1 MKATHVSAEKPEM
14 TVEKSSRCAECGW
27 PGMGKMP
34 AGVRMIRQN
43 GEDLPIGQLCY
54 YRINAVLCSVCQEM
68 ESAVASRSWF
78 VEAHAEYLEQVK
90 AKERWLGGR

>member
-1 MKATHVSAEKPEM
+1 
-14 TVEKSSRCAECGW
+14 
-27 PGMGKMP
+27 MGKMP

-43 GEDLPIGQLCY
+43 GENLLIGQLCY
-54 YRINAVLCSVCQEM
+54 YRTNAVLCAVCEEM

-90 AKERWLGGR
+90 AKEKLLGGK

>member
-1 MKATHVSAEKPEM
+1 MKATHVNAENLEM
-14 TVEKSSRCAECGW
+14 TVEKSSPCAECGW

-43 GEDLPIGQLCY
+43 GEHLLIGQLCY
-54 YRINAVLCSVCQEM
+54 YRTNAVLCAVCQEM

-78 VEAHAEYLEQVK
+78 VEAHAEYLKQVK
-90 AKERWLGGR
+90 AKGKLLGGK